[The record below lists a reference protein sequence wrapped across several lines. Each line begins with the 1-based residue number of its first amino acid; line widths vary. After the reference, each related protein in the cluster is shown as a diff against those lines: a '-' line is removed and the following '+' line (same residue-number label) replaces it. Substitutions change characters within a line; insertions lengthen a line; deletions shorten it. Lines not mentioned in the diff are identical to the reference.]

1 MTEKKICNV
10 NISCLL
16 IDLDN
21 LYDYIIVFVYNTKN
35 SIKEEIYGRIK
46 IFRYFNPFA
55 CPACT
60 CICSR
65 RS

>member
-35 SIKEEIYGRIK
+35 SIKEEI
-46 IFRYFNPFA
+46 
-55 CPACT
+55 
-60 CICSR
+60 
-65 RS
+65 